1 MSQEPA
7 TSTSLSAPVA
17 MAAGAYAWGDRSS
30 PGARNSRDE
39 CPEGGAACRDFL
51 ATCLPWLEPS
61 ANDGLSPGQS
71 TALCTAGGTL
81 LDIRTDRDTRLQRT
95 SQGYAGDDWVQFLW
109 SSAGHF
115 EFGQEGRS
123 CLVHPGRVMVCDPAR
138 PHWLRL
144 SGPGRTGVLLMPR
157 STRSGWQGVQTP
169 EAATVLADG
178 AATRASLA
186 VLTSLIAFA
195 SPDAAETAPI
205 FLAVERMLA
214 AALHRSGALDDVDH
228 FRDTR
233 MHEARRYIIEHI
245 ADPALDAE
253 SVATAL
259 HMSRRSLYVLFKE
272 NGVTP
277 TRMIQEL
284 RLGQVLLAITDP
296 RQSRRKLTD
305 MAFDFGYTDYATF
318 SRLFKRR
325 FGRPPS
331 SARSLP
337 A

>member
-1 MSQEPA
+1 MPA
-7 TSTSLSAPVA
+7 A
-17 MAAGAYAWGDRSS
+17 RS
-30 PGARNSRDE
+30 SRDE
-39 CPEGGAACRDFL
+39 RWKGGSACSDFL

-61 ANDGLSPGQS
+61 ANDGLSPGRS
-71 TALCTAGGTL
+71 TALCAAGGTL
-81 LDIRTDRDTRLQRT
+81 LDICTDRDILLQRT
-95 SQGYAGDDWVQFLW
+95 SQGCLGDDCVQFLW

-123 CLVHPGRVMVCDPAR
+123 CLVHPGRMMVCDPAR

-157 STRSGWQGVQTP
+157 STWSSWQGVRTP
-169 EAATVLADG
+169 GVATVLADG
-178 AATRASLA
+178 AATRAALA
-186 VLTSLIAFA
+186 VLTTLIAFA
-195 SPDAAETAPI
+195 SQDAAETALI
-205 FLAVERMLA
+205 FVVVERMLA
-214 AALHRSGALDDVDH
+214 AALHRSSELDDVDC

-233 MHEARRYIIEHI
+233 MHMARRYIIEHI
-245 ADPALDAE
+245 ANPALDAE
-253 SVATAL
+253 SVAAAL
-259 HMSRRSLYVLFKE
+259 HMSRRSLYALFKE

-277 TRMIQEL
+277 NRMIQEL
-284 RLGQVLLAITDP
+284 RLDQVQLAITDP
-296 RQSRRKLTD
+296 RQRRRKLTD

-318 SRLFKRR
+318 SRLFKQR